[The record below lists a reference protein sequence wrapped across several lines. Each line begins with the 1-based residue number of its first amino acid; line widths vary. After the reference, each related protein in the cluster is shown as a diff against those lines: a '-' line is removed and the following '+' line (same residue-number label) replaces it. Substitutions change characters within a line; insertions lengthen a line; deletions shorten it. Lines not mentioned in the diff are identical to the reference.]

1 MNIKFSHKYYKLHN
15 FDCLSKKLQLLDVV
29 NIKLE
34 DMSKEFLDY
43 DTEKGTF
50 PLPKKGD
57 YMMLIFLKDNV
68 YQGTNLMTTL
78 RRRTPEKEK
87 YYREN
92 IGQWFDVQLQV
103 QS

>member
-1 MNIKFSHKYYKLHN
+1 MKIKFSHKYWKLHN
-15 FDCLSKKLQLLDVV
+15 IDCLCKKLQLLDIV

-50 PLPKKGD
+50 PLPKSGE
-57 YMMLIFLKDNV
+57 YMMLIFLKDNG

-87 YYREN
+87 YYRSL
-92 IGQWFDVQLQV
+92 IGQWLEVEFV
-103 QS
+103 